1 MINKFVELALRN
13 RLLTVFI
20 AILVSLI
27 GFYLFLRMPKDI
39 YPDLSAPQVTIITS
53 NPGMAAE
60 DVERLISFPLESLLN
75 GAPHVTRVRSE
86 SATGSSIVTVE
97 FDWGI
102 DIYLARQI
110 VSSNLEIVAGSLP
123 AGSEGPSLGPVSS
136 RMGEVFEFALVG
148 DGVDPMELRSIADW
162 TIQYRLQGLPG
173 VSFVINMGGFI
184 KQFNVLLKPEMLK
197 HYDITIGEVKEAIN
211 NSNRNF
217 TGGILSQGTQES
229 LIKGEGRISGVEDIC
244 NTVITSRNHV
254 PVYVKD
260 VASVEIGSRFRRED
274 ASFNGQPSVS
284 VVVQKQYGGN
294 TLAAIGRVKETLA
307 QISASL
313 PSGVRIE
320 QYYDQSGLITKSIN
334 HVGRSILEGAF
345 LILVIMLLFMWDVR
359 SSLISALTIPLSIFV
374 AFIIL
379 SLFKVHLTVMS
390 IGGLAIGVGKVASG
404 TIIMVENIFATLS
417 ADKGR
422 ESVLKLTLDAAREV
436 GTHLFSTSLIIIL
449 VFIPLFSL
457 EGIEG
462 AMFKPTAFAVVGALF
477 GSLVLN
483 LTLQPVLCSVFL
495 GKNRGVSRKNPL
507 MNGLTQFYKKL
518 LDKALDHKRVILSGS
533 LVLIALAAFLYQ
545 FIGKEFVPPMDE
557 EAILVTT
564 VMLPE
569 TSLEETIEIGT
580 KIEHLFL
587 SFPEVVSVARMSG
600 SAEGSEHLHP
610 VNHSEYNIK
619 LIPREKRKRGYGEIT
634 KAMREELDHLPGVA
648 YIFEQPIANKLSE
661 MMTGTAGELS
671 VKLFGSDW
679 EVLNQKINEIYQV
692 MRGVDGSADLQIE
705 QTTGIPQLVISLR
718 RENLARYGIR
728 VGEVADIIETAL
740 NGIEVTEVYE
750 KDRNTSV
757 MIRLP
762 DQYREDEES
771 IRNLLVDAPDGTR
784 VPLHQLAHFTN
795 SLGPQTIYREDMLRR
810 KLVVC
815 SVVGRDVDGFVKEV
829 TERIEHEVD
838 IPPGYFVTFG
848 GSFENQQRAMKDLT
862 TLMLVVILIIFVV
875 LFTSFGSI
883 RQAGLIILSIPLS
896 LIGAIVALLIAGQ
909 TLNVSSM
916 IGLIALFGVCV
927 QNDVILVAK
936 INDYLREGYPLRQAV
951 IAGSLKKFRAIFMT
965 NLIMIAGALPL
976 VVHMSTGA
984 ELHKPLAVVYIGGFT
999 GALLIRMIVVPVL
1012 FEAFESLRKRYKLE
1026 PKPEITSPS
1035 FSELL

>member
-1 MINKFVELALRN
+1 MIDKFIDLSLRN
-13 RLLTVFI
+13 RLLTIFI
-20 AILVSLI
+20 AALVSVI
-27 GFYLFLRMPKDI
+27 GLYLFLRMPKDI
-39 YPDLSAPQVTIITS
+39 YPDLSAPQVTIITN

-110 VSSNLEIVAGSLP
+110 VSSNLEIVAGNLP
-123 AGSEGPSLGPVSS
+123 AGSVGPSLGPVSS
-136 RMGEVFEFALVG
+136 RMGEVFEFAVVG
-148 DGVDPMELRSIADW
+148 EGVDPMELRSIADW

-173 VSFVINMGGFI
+173 VSFVVNMGGFI
-184 KQFNVLLKPEMLK
+184 KQFNVLLNPGMLK
-197 HYDITIGEVKEAIN
+197 HYDITIEEVREAIS

-217 TGGILSQGTQES
+217 TGGILSQGAQES
-229 LIKGEGRISGVEDIC
+229 LIKGEGRISGAEDIC

-254 PVYVKD
+254 PVFVKD
-260 VASVEIGSRFRRED
+260 VATVEVGARFRRED
-274 ASFNGQPSVS
+274 ASYNGRPSVN

-294 TLAAIGRVKETLA
+294 TLSAIGRVKEALA

-313 PSGVRIE
+313 PEPIRIE
-320 QYYDQSGLITKSIN
+320 QYYDQSSLITKSIN
-334 HVGRSILEGAF
+334 HVSRSILEGAF
-345 LILVIMLLFMWDVR
+345 LILLIMLLFMWDIR

-404 TIIMVENIFATLS
+404 TIIMVENIFATL
-417 ADKGR
+417 AAGRGR
-422 ESVLKLTLDAAREV
+422 EPALKLTLEAARDV
-436 GTHLFSTSLIIIL
+436 GKHLFSTSLIIIL

-477 GSLVLN
+477 GSLILN
-483 LTLQPVLCSVFL
+483 LTLQPVLCSIFL
-495 GKNRGVSRKNPL
+495 GGNRVLSQKNPL
-507 MNGLTQFYKKL
+507 MTKLTQYYKSL
-518 LDKALDHKRVILSGS
+518 LEKALDHKPAILFSS
-533 LVLIALAAFLYQ
+533 LMLVLLAFFLYTRL
-545 FIGKEFVPPMDE
+545 GKEFVPPLDE

-569 TSLEETIEIGT
+569 TSLEETTSVGTTIENI
-580 KIEHLFL
+580 FL
-587 SFPEVVSVARMSG
+587 SFPEVISVARMSG

-610 VNHSEYNIK
+610 VNHSEYNIR
-619 LIPREKRKRGYGEIT
+619 LIPREKRKRGFHEIT
-634 KAMREELDHLPGVA
+634 EAMRVELDHIPGVA

-671 VKLFGSDW
+671 VKVFGPDW
-679 EVLNQKINEIYQV
+679 EVLNQRVRDIYQV
-692 MRGVDGSADLQIE
+692 MMEVEGSADLQIE
-705 QTTGIPQLVISLR
+705 QTSGIPQLVISLR
-718 RENLARYGIR
+718 REDLARYGIR

-740 NGIEVTEVYE
+740 NGIEVTDVYE
-750 KDRNTSV
+750 KERNTVV

-762 DQYREDEES
+762 EEYREDEEM
-771 IRNLLVDAPDGTR
+771 IRGLLVDAPGGGR
-784 VPLHQLAHFTN
+784 IPLYQLADFTN
-795 SLGPQTIYREDMLRR
+795 SQGPQTIYREDMLRR
-810 KLVVC
+810 KLIVC
-815 SVVGRDVDGFVKEV
+815 SVVGRDVGSFVKELQQKIV
-829 TERIEHEVD
+829 QAVD
-838 IPPGYFVTFG
+838 LPPGYFVTFG

-883 RQAGLIILSIPLS
+883 RQAALIILSIPLS
-896 LIGAIVALLIAGQ
+896 LVGAIIALLVAGQ

-936 INDYLREGYPLRQAV
+936 INDFLKEGYPLRQAV
-951 IAGSLKKFRAIFMT
+951 MAGSLKKFRAIFMT
-965 NLIMIAGALPL
+965 NLIMVAGALPL
-976 VVHMSTGA
+976 VVHLSTGA

-999 GALLIRMIVVPVL
+999 GALLIRMIAVPVL
-1012 FEAFESLRKRYKLE
+1012 FEAFEKIRKKYKLDPQSE
-1026 PKPEITSPS
+1026 VTSPS
-1035 FSELL
+1035 SSEML